1 MSASDLMSPNDGERG
16 AVPPG
21 RARRGAGRAALF
33 LGAVLCVLIVMR
45 VQVGTADGYSLS
57 FRSALTGIGGYLGW
71 WGDGLGSASQLI
83 ASGRLLDGVTA
94 ALVGAALGLSGALFQ
109 GLFRNELAS
118 PGLIGVT
125 SGAALGAMTGILIV
139 GGVAGGFAGDGL
151 GVMPAAMKNGPLMIT
166 GMSFVGALSC
176 AFFVTLLASR
186 GGRISVPT
194 LLLVGVAINAC
205 LGGVLAAA
213 QDFLLREEWHLAQ
226 ALFSWLFGSLT
237 DSTPERIGVVAGG
250 LALALLAIPLIAHE
264 LDLFAGGEETAQ
276 SLGVATLRTKL
287 ICLCAASISAAAAVS
302 VAGQIAFVG
311 LVVPHILRLTIGTK
325 HGALLPLSALGG
337 AAFLLGAETLNL
349 SLLGAQALRPGIVL
363 SLIGGPFFLVLLLRR
378 ARGVSSW

>member
-1 MSASDLMSPNDGERG
+1 MSDGKSSA
-16 AVPPG
+16 AVRP
-21 RARRGAGRAALF
+21 RRTWQIALF
-33 LGAVLCVLIVMR
+33 LGAVVLLLVIMR
-45 VQVGTADGYSLS
+45 VQVGTAEGFSLS
-57 FRSALTGIGGYLGW
+57 FHSALSAIGGYFGF
-71 WGDGLGSASQLI
+71 GAGLDAAPQLI
-83 ASGRLLDGVTA
+83 ASGRLLDAVTA

-125 SGAALGAMTGILIV
+125 SGAALGAMIGILII
-139 GGVAGGFAGDGL
+139 GGMADGFAGDGL
-151 GVMPAAMKNGPLMIT
+151 GVMPAAMKNGPLVVT
-166 GMSFVGALSC
+166 SFSFAGALGC
-176 AFFVTLLASR
+176 ALFVALLATR

-213 QDFLLREEWHLAQ
+213 QDYLLREEWHLAQ

-237 DSTPERIGVVAGG
+237 DSTPQRIGVVAGG
-250 LALALLAIPLIAHE
+250 LAVALLAVPLVAHE
-264 LDLFAGGEETAQ
+264 LDLFASGEETAQ

-287 ICLCAASISAAAAVS
+287 IVLCAASVAAAAAVS

-311 LVVPHILRLTIGTK
+311 LVVPHVLRLTTGTR
-325 HGALLPLSALGG
+325 HGSLLPLSALGG
-337 AAFLLGAETLNL
+337 AVFLLGAETLNV
-349 SLLGAQALRPGIVL
+349 SLLGGQALRPGIVL

-378 ARGVSSW
+378 SREVSSW

>member
-1 MSASDLMSPNDGERG
+1 MSARKMSTEEGEV
-16 AVPPG
+16 AA
-21 RARRGAGRAALF
+21 RAHASTRRRTWPVALF
-33 LGAVLCVLIVMR
+33 LGVAILLLVVMR
-45 VQVGTADGYSLS
+45 VQVGTADGYDLS
-57 FRSALTGIGGYLGW
+57 FPSAMSAIGGYFGMAE
-71 WGDGLGSASQLI
+71 GLDSAPQLI
-83 ASGRLLDGVTA
+83 ASGRLLDAVTA

-125 SGAALGAMTGILIV
+125 SGAALGAMVGILVI
-139 GGVAGGFAGDGL
+139 GGMVDGFAGDGL
-151 GVMPAAMKNGPLMIT
+151 GVMPAAMQSGPFVVT
-166 GMSFVGALSC
+166 SFSFLGALGC
-176 AFFVTLLASR
+176 ALFVALLATR

-226 ALFSWLFGSLT
+226 ALFSWLFGSLS

-250 LALALLAIPLIAHE
+250 LAVALLAIPLVAHE
-264 LDLFAGGEETAQ
+264 LDLFAGGEETAR

-287 ICLCAASISAAAAVS
+287 IVLCAASVAAAAAVS

-311 LVVPHILRLTIGTK
+311 LVVPHVLRLTTGTR
-325 HGALLPLSALGG
+325 HGSLLPLSALGG
-337 AAFLLGAETLNL
+337 AVFLLGAETLNIT
-349 SLLGAQALRPGIVL
+349 LLGGQALRPGIVL
-363 SLIGGPFFLVLLLRR
+363 SLVGGPFFLVLLLRR
-378 ARGVSSW
+378 GREVTSW

>member
-1 MSASDLMSPNDGERG
+1 M
-16 AVPPG
+16 
-21 RARRGAGRAALF
+21 ALF
-33 LGAVLCVLIVMR
+33 LGVVLCMLIVMR
-45 VQVGTADGYSLS
+45 VQVGTAEGYSLS
-57 FRSALTGIGGYLGW
+57 FQSALSGIGGYLGW
-71 WGDGLGSASQLI
+71 GDGLGAASQLI
-83 ASGRLLDGVTA
+83 ASGRFLDGVTA

-125 SGAALGAMTGILIV
+125 SGAALGAMVGILVI
-139 GGVAGGFAGDGL
+139 GGLAGGFAGDGL
-151 GVMPAAMKNGPLMIT
+151 GVMPAAMKNGPFVVT
-166 GMSFVGALSC
+166 GLSFLGALGC

-237 DSTPERIGVVAGG
+237 DSTPERIAVVAGG
-250 LALALLAIPLIAHE
+250 LGLALACIPLIAHE

-287 ICLCAASISAAAAVS
+287 IVLCAASISAAAAVS

-311 LVVPHILRLTIGTK
+311 LVVPHVLRLTVGTK
-325 HGALLPLSALGG
+325 HGTLLPLSALGG

-349 SLLGAQALRPGIVL
+349 TLLGAQALRPGIVL
-363 SLIGGPFFLVLLLRR
+363 SLIGGPFFLALLLRR
-378 ARGVSSW
+378 TREVTSW